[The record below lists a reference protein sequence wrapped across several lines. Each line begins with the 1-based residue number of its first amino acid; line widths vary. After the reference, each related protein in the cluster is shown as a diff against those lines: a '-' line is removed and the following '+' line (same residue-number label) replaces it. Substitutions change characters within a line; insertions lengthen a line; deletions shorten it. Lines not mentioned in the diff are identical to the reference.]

1 MNPPLLSRPFPG
13 PVGRALP
20 GALLLAACAWWAA
33 GRPAL
38 HLFAENASRTDTAE
52 VLATYVVDTG
62 CGTLVIPEPA
72 AAPART

>member
-1 MNPPLLSRPFPG
+1 MNRPILSLPFPARA
-13 PVGRALP
+13 GRALP
-20 GALLLAACAWWAA
+20 GAQVYGPGQTWFEPP
-33 GRPAL
+33 GTL

-62 CGTLVIPEPA
+62 CSTLVIPEPA